1 MLRVQG
7 AASQEKEHEEPCRAE
22 PAEAERVFFH
32 IIRKITDF
40 YA

>member
-1 MLRVQG
+1 VLRTEW
-7 AASQEKEHEEPCRAE
+7 AASEEKEHEEPCRAE
-22 PAEAERVFFH
+22 PAETERVFFH